1 MNRTLTSSNWNTFVI
16 ALLISLGQG
25 FLWESKAQITRV
37 ELMKTKGKTED
48 YLAIE
53 KEWKNI
59 HQRRLDKGL
68 IYGWYLVG
76 KHFTGT
82 TDPYDYITVT
92 IYPSFEA
99 MQNPFPDEILEGYD
113 DEFLQNTEASRDL
126 IRTEIY
132 DTPLITELVKLP
144 RFLHISFMKVDQGMD
159 EDYLTLEQDIWKPVH
174 EALIKEGIQT
184 SWSVYRQLYP
194 AGNNAEYNYVTIN
207 GFSDIRKVSQEP
219 PQGWEEILKT
229 IHAGKNVNQ
238 IFSSTYDLRKQVR
251 MELWEILEIV
261 IPQ

>member
-1 MNRTLTSSNWNTFVI
+1 MNRTLINSNLNT
-16 ALLISLGQG
+16 LIITFLICLGQG
-25 FLWESKAQITRV
+25 FLWETKAQITQV
-37 ELMKTKGKTED
+37 EFMKTTGSEDD

-76 KHFTGT
+76 KRFTGT
-82 TDPYDYITVT
+82 TDPYNYLTVT

-99 MQNPFPDEILEGYD
+99 MQSPFPEEIFEGYD
-113 DEFLQNTEASRDL
+113 DEFLQKTEASRDL

-132 DTPLITELVKLP
+132 DTPLITELVRMP
-144 RFLHISFMKVDQGMD
+144 RYAHVSFMKVDQGND

-174 EALIKEGIQT
+174 EAMIKEGIQT

-194 AGNNAEYNYVTIN
+194 AGYNTEYNYVTIN

-219 PQGWEEILKT
+219 PQGWEEIMKT
-229 IHAGKNVNQ
+229 IHPNKDINQ

-251 MELWEILEIV
+251 MELWELLDIV
-261 IPQ
+261 VPQ